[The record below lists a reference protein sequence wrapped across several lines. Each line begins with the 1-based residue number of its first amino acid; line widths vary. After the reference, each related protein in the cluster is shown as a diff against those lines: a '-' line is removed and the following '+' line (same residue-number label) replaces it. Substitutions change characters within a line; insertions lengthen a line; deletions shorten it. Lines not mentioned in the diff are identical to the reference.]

1 MACASRASN
10 SVGLNRSASRERKKI
25 TSKHDPYAAL
35 RFRDFRL
42 FLFGRMLGVIGWQML
57 QVALGWE
64 LYERTHSA
72 LALGLVGLVTAIPV
86 VVLALPAGHL
96 ADRMDRKKIV
106 IAAQMVFVSMSLS
119 LSFLSHIAGPIA
131 LIFAILLVR
140 GTAQAY
146 NNPARSALLPRLVP
160 ADVFANA
167 VTWSSSGF
175 QIAAVVGPAIGGAV
189 IAIEHRAT
197 WAYLI
202 DAALTTTYM
211 FMLIAI
217 RGDLV
222 PKSEISTATLKPR
235 ERMTFKSLGAGMRFV
250 YETKVILAAITLDL
264 FAVLFGGATALLPIF
279 AKDILQVG
287 PEGLG
292 WLRAAPS
299 VGALVVMLTIAHRPP
314 MQRTGWSL
322 ILSVA
327 GFGLATIIFGLS
339 RSFYLSMAM
348 LLLLGGLDGISM
360 VIRGTLV
367 QLWTPDEM
375 RGRVSAVNS
384 VFIDMSNELG
394 GFESGALAA
403 AVGPVVAVVGGGIG
417 TVIVVASV
425 AWAWPELRKLGPM
438 TPPALR

>member
-1 MACASRASN
+1 
-10 SVGLNRSASRERKKI
+10 
-25 TSKHDPYAAL
+25 
-35 RFRDFRL
+35 
-42 FLFGRMLGVIGWQML
+42 MLGVVGWQML

-86 VVLALPAGHL
+86 VLLALPAGHL

-106 IAAQMVFVSMSLS
+106 VGAQVVFILMSLS
-119 LSFLSHIAGPIA
+119 LSMLSHVAGPIW

-160 ADVFANA
+160 AEVFGNA

-175 QIAAVVGPAIGGAV
+175 QTAAVVGPAIGGLV
-189 IAIEHRAT
+189 IALEHRAT
-197 WAYLI
+197 GAYLI
-202 DAALTTTYM
+202 DAILTTVYLL
-211 FMLIAI
+211 MLLAI

-222 PKSEISTATLKPR
+222 TSVAATSAMALKPR
-235 ERMTFKSLGAGMRFV
+235 EPMTFKSLIAGMKFV
-250 YETKVILAAITLDL
+250 METKVILAALTLDL

-279 AKDILQVG
+279 AKDILHVG
-287 PEGLG
+287 PDGLG

-299 VGALVVMLTIAHRPP
+299 IGALIVMMTIAHRPP
-314 MQRTGWSL
+314 MQRTGWTL
-322 ILSVA
+322 ILAVT
-327 GFGLATIIFGLS
+327 GFGFATIVFGLS
-339 RSFYLSMAM
+339 RSFGLSMAM
-348 LLLLGGLDGISM
+348 LFILGGLDGISM
-360 VIRGTLV
+360 IIRATLV

-417 TVIVVASV
+417 TILVVGGV
-425 AWAWPELRKLGPM
+425 AWAWPELRKLRELS
-438 TPPALR
+438 PPG

>member
-1 MACASRASN
+1 
-10 SVGLNRSASRERKKI
+10 
-25 TSKHDPYAAL
+25 
-35 RFRDFRL
+35 
-42 FLFGRMLGVIGWQML
+42 MLGVIGWQML

-72 LALGLVGLVTAIPV
+72 LALGMVGLVTAIPV

-106 IAAQMVFVSMSLS
+106 VAAQAVFILMSVSLAV
-119 LSFLSHIAGPIA
+119 LSHSNGPIY
-131 LIFAILLVR
+131 LMFGILLIR
-140 GTAQAY
+140 GVAQAY

-160 ADVFANA
+160 AEVFGNA

-175 QIAAVVGPAIGGAV
+175 QVAAVVGPAIGGLV
-189 IAIEHRAT
+189 IALQHRST
-197 WAYLI
+197 GAYII
-202 DAALTTTYM
+202 DAILTTIYLA
-211 FMLIAI
+211 MLVAI
-217 RGDLV
+217 RGDQGA
-222 PKSEISTATLKPR
+222 KAEASATALKPR
-235 ERMTFKSLGAGMRFV
+235 EKMTLQSLIAGMRFV
-250 YETKVILAAITLDL
+250 MQTKVILAALTLDL

-279 AKDILQVG
+279 AKDILHVG

-299 VGALVVMLTIAHRPP
+299 IGALVVMLTIAHRPP
-314 MQRTGWSL
+314 MQKTGWTL
-322 ILSVA
+322 IWAVA
-327 GFGLATIIFGLS
+327 GFGVATIVFGLS
-339 RSFYLSMAM
+339 RSFGLSMAM
-348 LLLLGGLDGISM
+348 LLILGGLDGISM
-360 VIRGTLV
+360 IIRGTLV

-417 TVIVVASV
+417 TIIVVAGV
-425 AWAWPELRKLGPM
+425 AYAWPELRNLRELS
-438 TPPALR
+438 PPAVRAS

>member
-1 MACASRASN
+1 
-10 SVGLNRSASRERKKI
+10 
-25 TSKHDPYAAL
+25 
-35 RFRDFRL
+35 
-42 FLFGRMLGVIGWQML
+42 MLGVVGWQML

-86 VVLALPAGHL
+86 VLLALPAGHL

-106 IAAQMVFVSMSLS
+106 VVAQGIFILMSLS
-119 LSFLSHIAGPIA
+119 LSVLSHFQGPII
-131 LIFAILLVR
+131 LMFGILLIR

-160 ADVFANA
+160 AEVFGNA

-175 QIAAVVGPAIGGAV
+175 QTAAVVGPALGGLV
-189 IAIEHRAT
+189 IAINHRAT
-197 WAYLI
+197 GAYVI
-202 DAALTTTYM
+202 DACLTSIYLV
-211 FMLIAI
+211 MLIAI
-217 RGDLV
+217 RGGHAPQGDL
-222 PKSEISTATLKPR
+222 SSAHALKPR
-235 ERMTFKSLGAGMRFV
+235 ERMTLQSLAAGMRFV
-250 YETKVILAAITLDL
+250 KDTKIILAALTLDL

-279 AKDILQVG
+279 AKDVLHSG

-299 VGALVVMLTIAHRPP
+299 VGALIVMMTIAHRPP
-314 MQRTGWSL
+314 MQRTGWNL
-322 ILSVA
+322 ILAVA
-327 GFGLATIIFGLS
+327 GFGIATIVFGLS
-339 RSFYLSMAM
+339 RSFGLSMLM
-348 LLLLGGLDGISM
+348 LLILGGLDGISM
-360 VIRGTLV
+360 IIRGTLV

-403 AVGPVVAVVGGGIG
+403 AVGPIAAVVGGGIG
-417 TVIVVASV
+417 TIIVVAGV
-425 AWAWPELRKLGPM
+425 AYAWPELRRLGPLI
-438 TPPALR
+438 PPSPS